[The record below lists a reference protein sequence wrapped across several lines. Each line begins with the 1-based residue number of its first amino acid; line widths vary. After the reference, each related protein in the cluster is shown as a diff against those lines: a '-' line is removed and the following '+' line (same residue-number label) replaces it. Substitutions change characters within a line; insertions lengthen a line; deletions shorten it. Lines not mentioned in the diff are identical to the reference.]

1 MSFYNIVFSATG
13 RTQSVAEIVS
23 SVWEEPKTLVDVTKA
38 DFDGSSL
45 QLTQEDVCL
54 VAMGVYG
61 GRIPQPAPKRL
72 ETIQGNGAKVILLA
86 VYGNRAVDDALAQMQ
101 DILTRQGF
109 VCVAAME
116 AVAEHSMMPR
126 YGAGRPDAQDKK
138 ELIAF
143 AKEIQIALSKEQ
155 TAPLQVPGKVP
166 EGEAGSMPLSI
177 QTDRTCKNCGKC
189 ARECPVGAISKENAR
204 VTDKDKCILCMR
216 CTAVCPVHAKHLPGW
231 FKVVGP
237 LKMGKALSGHKK
249 NTLYLPR

>member
-38 DFDGSSL
+38 DFDGSAL

-72 ETIQGNGAKVILLA
+72 ETIQGNGAKAILLA
-86 VYGNRAVDDALAQMQ
+86 VYGNRAIDDALAQMQ

-126 YGAGRPDAQDKK
+126 YGAGRPDAQDKT

-143 AKEIQIALSKEQ
+143 AKEIQTALSKEQ

-177 QTDRTCKNCGKC
+177 QTDKTCKNCGKC
-189 ARECPVGAISKENAR
+189 AAQCPTGAISKENAR

-216 CTAVCPVHAKHLPGW
+216 CTAICPAHARHLPGW
-231 FKVVGP
+231 FKVASP
-237 LKMGKALSGHKK
+237 LMMDKALSGRKE
-249 NTLYLPR
+249 NRLYLPR